1 MSDGKILQIPTIGQ
15 PDGPGWRLHVRTP
28 PEPVDE
34 RPEIP
39 AATGYVELHCHSCY
53 SFREGASSPRELVAQ
68 AVELGY
74 STLAV
79 TDRDGLY
86 GAMEFARDAA
96 AGGVR
101 PIIGADV
108 TLQGGYQLVLLAE
121 TREGYANLCQLL
133 SQARLAEAQDGIRPE
148 IPNPQIPLQ
157 ALAQHTRGLIALS
170 GDEHGEVPAL
180 VAAGRWERAAGAA
193 TGFAEWFGRDNFF
206 IELQQTLTFGD
217 TERNRRL
224 VELAQQLGLGVVAT
238 NDVWYH
244 ARERHRLHDIL
255 VAIRHRS
262 TLDGSHRLRHANSER
277 YLKSPEEM
285 AELFADTP
293 EALRNTVVI
302 AERCRFD
309 LVRDL
314 GYEFPHAVVPAGE
327 TADSHLAN
335 ICWEAFERKYG
346 KGLAPAPAPPP
357 LVISPAPLVILSEA
371 KDPSRVRVTDPSAC
385 GPQDDRRPPSSPA
398 LVRRKGIELIPPGET
413 KKDLWTRPHPT
424 PLPEGEGTG
433 GCRQPARVLMAASVP
448 PHPTPPSQRG
458 KELVPFPLAHS
469 LDCSSLTKTCPS
481 LDETEDEDET
491 GKQEALGAGAAEPG
505 ELDAWQGVRVLRQK
519 PEVAPVSDQYTEAVG
534 RLEEELRIVAKHG
547 LAGFFLAYYDL
558 LKMAGEIAQ
567 ELKGRD
573 PTLPPDERPVGRGR
587 GSSVSSIVCYLIGLS
602 HIDPI
607 ANELFLGRFLN
618 DEMPSVPDIDL
629 DFPRDIRE
637 QILKRIW
644 TAFDEG
650 RAALVCAYTT
660 YRGRSA
666 VRDVGKALG
675 LPAVEIDHLAKLS
688 DAWSADGV
696 AREMERLPEYRAKLD
711 APLWRDLATMCQEI
725 MGLPRH
731 VTQHVGG
738 MVLSARPL
746 QELVPLEPTRMAGRV
761 MCQWDKDSVDD
772 ARMVKIDFLA
782 LGMLS
787 LVDEC
792 LDTIEERHSERP
804 DLGRIPHDDPA
815 IYDQIC
821 IGDTIGLFQIESRAQ
836 IGTLPHTQP
845 RNLDDLA
852 VQVAIVRPGPIV
864 SGAFHPYMDYR
875 RRLREGEHIDVEYI
889 HPLLEPVLKDT
900 LGVVLY
906 QEQVVQVAMAIAG
919 YSAGQADLLRRNLN
933 RRRGAELVGE
943 DWPEFRRRAAERGV
957 PEDAALA
964 AFRSILGFAAYGFP
978 KSHAVA
984 FALLAYESAWLRHR
998 YPAEYYA
1005 ALFNN
1010 QPMGFY
1016 STEVIAGDARRHGI
1030 ELARPDVNLSGA
1042 LCTVERDRRIRLG
1055 LSEVKGLGKD
1065 AALAVV
1071 AEREANGPFV
1081 SLTDFVE
1088 RTTLKPEVLERL
1100 VLAGAFDDLS
1110 SASEG
1115 VRNPLPEGEGTGGSQ
1130 SVLFPLRGE
1139 VNCHPERSERSVS
1152 HVTQRTAPSA
1162 GGPQD
1167 DKFLQGGRRDL
1178 LWQLGLLG
1186 NRRPTMRQQALPLP
1200 IEQDAVALPALSAWE
1215 QMVGEYG
1222 TMGLSPEGNAMALLR
1237 PVLDGDLVSSA
1248 QVLDLPEG
1256 AQVRVAGLV
1265 VCRQRPSTAKG
1276 VIFLSLED
1284 EYGMANAVVYP
1295 PLFERQRTLI
1305 LTEPFLIV
1313 RGRIQRQGT
1322 VTHIIAQRFE
1332 RPDVPGERLV
1342 KVSHDFH

>member
-1 MSDGKILQIPTIGQ
+1 VNDGKIIQIPTIGQ
-15 PDGPGWRLHVRTP
+15 PDGPGWRLRVRTQ
-28 PEPVDE
+28 PEPGAE
-34 RPEIP
+34 WPKAP

-53 SFREGASSPRELVAQ
+53 SFREGASSPRELVAR

-74 STLAV
+74 PTLAV

-121 TREGYANLCQLL
+121 TREGYGNLCQLL

-157 ALAQHTRGLIALS
+157 ALARHTRGLIALS
-170 GDEHGEVPAL
+170 GGEHGEVPAL
-180 VAAGRWERAAGAA
+180 VAAGRWERAAAAA
-193 TGFAEWFGRDNFF
+193 TRFAGWFGRNNFF

-224 VELAQQLGLGVVAT
+224 VELARQLRLGVVAT

-244 ARERHRLHDIL
+244 ARERHRLHDVL
-255 VAIRHRS
+255 VAIRHRT
-262 TLDGSHRLRHANSER
+262 TLDGSHRLRHANAER
-277 YLKSPEEM
+277 YLKSPAEM

-293 EALRNTVVI
+293 EALANTVLI
-302 AERCRFD
+302 AERCRFN

-314 GYEFPHAVVPAGE
+314 DYEFPHAVVPPGE

-335 ICWEAFERKYG
+335 ICWEAFARKYG
-346 KGLAPAPAPPP
+346 GGRDDEGIGIFPRSIHPIHKKGKVIPFRLPAPAT
-357 LVISPAPLVILSEA
+357 A
-371 KDPSRVRVTDPSAC
+371 
-385 GPQDDRRPPSSPA
+385 GSSI
-398 LVRRKGIELIPPGET
+398 KGKG
-413 KKDLWTRPHPT
+413 
-424 PLPEGEGTG
+424 
-433 GCRQPARVLMAASVP
+433 
-448 PHPTPPSQRG
+448 QRG
-458 KELVPFPLAHS
+458 PHS
-469 LDCSSLTKTCPS
+469 
-481 LDETEDEDET
+481 
-491 GKQEALGAGAAEPG
+491 A
-505 ELDAWQGVRVLRQK
+505 
-519 PEVAPVSDQYTEAVG
+519 EAVE
-534 RLEEELRIVAKHG
+534 RLEEELRLIAKHG

-558 LKMAGEIAQ
+558 LRMAGGIAQ

-618 DEMPSVPDIDL
+618 DELPSVPDIDL

-637 QILKRIW
+637 EILKRIW

-650 RAALVCAYTT
+650 RAALVCAYAT

-711 APLWRDLATMCQEI
+711 APLWRDLATMCQQI

-746 QELVPLEPTRMAGRV
+746 QEFVPLEPTRMAGRV
-761 MCQWDKDSVDD
+761 MCQWDKDAVDD

-792 LDTIEERHSERP
+792 LDTIEQRHGERP

-875 RRLREGEHIDVEYI
+875 RRLRAGEPVGVVYV
-889 HPLLEPVLKDT
+889 HPCLEPVLKDT

-919 YSAGQADLLRRNLN
+919 YTAGQADLLRRNLN
-933 RRRGAELVGE
+933 RRRGAELAAQ
-943 DWPEFRRRAAERGV
+943 DFPQFLARAQKKHPDISIEAV
-957 PEDAALA
+957 QA

-984 FALLAYESAWLRHR
+984 FGLLAYESAWLRHC

-1065 AALAVV
+1065 AALVVV
-1071 AEREANGPFV
+1071 AERKAHGPFG
-1081 SLTDFVE
+1081 SLADFVQ
-1088 RTTLKPEVLERL
+1088 RTPLKPEVLERL

-1115 VRNPLPEGEGTGGSQ
+1115 EGNG
-1130 SVLFPLRGE
+1130 
-1139 VNCHPERSERSVS
+1139 HPERSEGSVAPG
-1152 HVTQRTAPSA
+1152 TGRTDPSA
-1162 GGPQD
+1162 CKPQD
-1167 DKFLQGGRRDL
+1167 DKSSGGRRDL

-1186 NRRPTMRQQALPLP
+1186 SRRPTLRQQALPLP
-1200 IEQDAVALPALSAWE
+1200 TEQDAVTLPGFSAWE
-1215 QMVGEYG
+1215 QMVGEHG
-1222 TMGLSPEGNAMALLR
+1222 TLGLSPEGNAMALLR
-1237 PVLDGDLVSSA
+1237 PALDGDLVTSA

-1256 AQVRVAGLV
+1256 TQVRVAGLV

-1284 EYGMANAVVYP
+1284 EYGMANTVVYP

-1313 RGRIQRQGT
+1313 LGRIQRQGT
-1322 VTHIIAQRFE
+1322 VTHIIAQQFE
-1332 RPDVPGERLV
+1332 RPEVPGERLIR
-1342 KVSHDFH
+1342 VSHDFH